1 MWTSALAAVTSTA
14 LHAAS
19 RADVVFVAPRGAAVV
34 LQTSLAIENHRAIP
48 VVIVAEVLLDW
59 GAVGLDDLLYLEEV
73 LDRRSLLAE
82 FELQHRGL
90 EDLVEQV
97 AGTEYEGLVEML
109 QLLLMFRRCSL
120 LGLLDLD
127 D

>member
-1 MWTSALAAVTSTA
+1 M
-14 LHAAS
+14 
-19 RADVVFVAPRGAAVV
+19 FVAPRGAAVV